1 MTSIPSVN
9 FTPWISFGNWLWPSM
24 RRQLF
29 CAPSTSLKTMA
40 SAVLFDRQPFDRM
53 VRCRTVAKVLSM
65 GFVVRKLPVLGR
77 KVVERQQRI
86 AVLDQAIDR
95 SLVFDLVGFD
105 KGFQCLNGI
114 LLGLGHPDLLQRTLG
129 LGVQALRHLVQDVRG
144 LVHPAALLAGCRPH
158 LAERLPEP
166 ERAIG
171 DRNLRRRSQAATLQ
185 IEQQITP

>member
-9 FTPWISFGNWLWPSM
+9 LTPWISFGNWLWPSM
-24 RRQLF
+24 RRQFF

-65 GFVVRKLPVLGR
+65 GFVVRKCFQCSAG

-86 AVLDQAIDR
+86 AVLGQAIGR

-105 KGFQCLNGI
+105 KGFQGRNGI
-114 LLGLGHPDLLQRTLG
+114 LRGLGHPDLLQRTLG
-129 LGVQALRHLVQDVRG
+129 LGVQALRQLVQDVGG

-171 DRNLRRRSQAATLQ
+171 DRNL
-185 IEQQITP
+185 